1 MVSMLALSVVDRGF
15 IDGVM
20 VSMLTLSV
28 VDRGFIGGVMVS
40 ILALSAVDRRFESHS
55 VQIKEYR
62 MGICCF
68 SGIRAKTNWL
78 GSGKC
83 VGVECHVYPL
93 TCQQG
98 MLV

>member
-1 MVSMLALSVVDRGF
+1 
-15 IDGVM
+15 
-20 VSMLTLSV
+20 LSV

-68 SGIRAKTNWL
+68 SGIRDSK
-78 GSGKC
+78 
-83 VGVECHVYPL
+83 E
-93 TCQQG
+93 
-98 MLV
+98 